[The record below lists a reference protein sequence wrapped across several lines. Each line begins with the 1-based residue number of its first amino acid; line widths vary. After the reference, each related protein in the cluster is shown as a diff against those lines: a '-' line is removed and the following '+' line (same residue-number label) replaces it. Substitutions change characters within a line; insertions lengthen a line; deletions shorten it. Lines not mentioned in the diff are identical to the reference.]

1 MKYTYRFANGDVN
14 EIEVTEDQAFALAD
28 LDRLEYNNDHANTR
42 RHISLEMAMDDEGMQ
57 FPDPIVEEFSAL
69 FENDDRKAL
78 LDAFAP
84 LLPSQRALLRKV
96 YGARRSYADIARD
109 EGVDRSAIR
118 KRMERIHEVLK
129 KSLR

>member
-28 LDRLEYNNDHANTR
+28 LDRLEYNNNHANTR
-42 RHISLEMAMDDEGMQ
+42 RHISLEMAMEDEGMQ

-78 LDAFAP
+78 LDAFAQ

>member
-42 RHISLEMAMDDEGMQ
+42 RHISLEMAMEDEGMQ

-78 LDAFAP
+78 LDAFAQ

>member
-42 RHISLEMAMDDEGMQ
+42 RHISLEMAMEDEGMQ
-57 FPDPIVEEFSAL
+57 FPDPIAEEFSAL
-69 FENDDRKAL
+69 FENDDRNAL
-78 LDAFAP
+78 LAAFVQ
-84 LLPSQRALLRKV
+84 LLPSQRVLLRKV

>member
-14 EIEVTEDQAFALAD
+14 EIEVTEDQSFTLAD

-42 RHISLEMAMDDEGMQ
+42 RHISLEMAMEDEGMQ
-57 FPDPIVEEFSAL
+57 FPDPIAEEFSAL

-78 LDAFAP
+78 LDAFAQ